1 MSYVSAGEIMQSS
14 VLVVDDADIVRR
26 EIVQILSEQSLFDHY
41 HEARD
46 GLEGLKLLFG
56 TKIDLILCDVEMP
69 RMDGFKFIGMVKA
82 REEVKNIPI
91 LLLTGNEERESK
103 IRGLEQGACDYI
115 TKPFDPGELMA
126 RVKVHL
132 EIKALQD
139 KLREANELLLKIS
152 YTDHLTGLYNRRHL
166 MEILDKEFMRA
177 KRNGNSFSLVI
188 LDADHFKRINDKYGH
203 QAGDNVLAV
212 IASVFRKE
220 LRCYDTAARYGGEE
234 FIALIPDSHADEA
247 ARVAERIRKAIESTT
262 FAGDKADLRVT
273 VSLGVAQYPAAGV
286 DSIETLIREA
296 DKALYRAKVNGRN
309 RVETAGKLP

>member
-1 MSYVSAGEIMQSS
+1 MPYVSAGEIMQSS

-41 HEARD
+41 FEARD
-46 GLEGLKLLFG
+46 GLEGLKLLLG

-115 TKPFDPGELMA
+115 TKPFDPGELTA

-177 KRNGNSFSLVI
+177 KRNRNAFSLVI

-203 QAGDNVLAV
+203 QAGDSVLAV

-220 LRCYDTAARYGGEE
+220 LRCYDTAARYGEE
-234 FIALIPDSHADEA
+234 FIALLPDSNAEEA

-262 FAGDKADLRVT
+262 FTGDKAGLSVT
-273 VSLGVAQYPAAGV
+273 VSLGVAQYPSEGV
-286 DSIETLIREA
+286 DSVETLIREA

-309 RVETAGKLP
+309 RVEAPGALS

>member
-1 MSYVSAGEIMQSS
+1 MQIVSAGEIMQSS

-26 EIVQILSEQSLFDHY
+26 EIVQILSNQSLFNHY
-41 HEARD
+41 YEARD
-46 GLEGLKLLFG
+46 GLEGLKLLLG

-115 TKPFDPGELMA
+115 TKPFDPGELTA

-203 QAGDNVLAV
+203 QAGDSVLAI

-234 FIALIPDSHADEA
+234 FIALIPDSNADEA

-262 FAGDKADLRVT
+262 FTGDKAGLRVT
-273 VSLGVAQYPAAGV
+273 VSLGVAQYPSPGV
-286 DSIETLIREA
+286 DSIEALIREA

-309 RVETAGKLP
+309 RVEAPGTLS

>member
-1 MSYVSAGEIMQSS
+1 MQSS

-41 HEARD
+41 FEARD
-46 GLEGLKLLFG
+46 GLEGLKLLLG

-115 TKPFDPGELMA
+115 TKPFDPGELTA

-177 KRNGNSFSLVI
+177 KRNRNSFSLVI
-188 LDADHFKRINDKYGH
+188 LDADLFKRINDKYGH
-203 QAGDNVLAV
+203 QAGDSVLAV

-234 FIALIPDSHADEA
+234 FIALLPDSHASEA

-262 FAGDKADLRVT
+262 FAGDKAGLRVT
-273 VSLGVAQYPAAGV
+273 VSLGVAQYPSAGV

-309 RVETAGKLP
+309 RVETADTLS

>member
-1 MSYVSAGEIMQSS
+1 MPYVSAGEIMQSS

-41 HEARD
+41 FEARD
-46 GLEGLKLLFG
+46 GLEGLKLLLG

-115 TKPFDPGELMA
+115 TKPFDPGELTA

-177 KRNGNSFSLVI
+177 KRNRNSFSLVI
-188 LDADHFKRINDKYGH
+188 LDADLFKRINDKYGH
-203 QAGDNVLAV
+203 QAGDSVLAV

-234 FIALIPDSHADEA
+234 FIALLPDSHASEA

-262 FAGDKADLRVT
+262 FAGDKAGLRVT
-273 VSLGVAQYPAAGV
+273 VSLGVAQYPSAGV

-309 RVETAGKLP
+309 RVETADTLS